1 MRIKQL
7 STVVGTLLGT
17 IFAVST
23 ATASLCQVQT
33 STFYV
38 KQYCALQARGYGYG
52 QTALGQKALEA
63 YMGGSGA
70 TLVGAVGVN
79 SGGSLLSGCSPTDTT
94 DNGFGVF
101 AVGGDCLNAVKF
113 WVQINYY

>member
-1 MRIKQL
+1 MRIKQV
-7 STVVGTLLGT
+7 STIVGTLLTT
-17 IFAVST
+17 IFAAST
-23 ATASLCQVQT
+23 AMASLCQVQT

-38 KQYCALQARGYGYG
+38 RQYCALQSRGYGEG
-52 QTALGQKALEA
+52 QTALGQKALAA

-94 DNGFGVF
+94 NNSLAVYI
-101 AVGGDCLNAVKF
+101 VGGDCLNAVKF
-113 WVQINYY
+113 WVQINY